1 MYDEQE
7 GEVEFKEAGYEN
19 FVDPSGVPHR
29 GTWCHPAAPHVTIM
43 YEDGFIVS
51 APGSITNIE
60 YGELTF
66 TDQNLSDL
74 ATLSALNT

>member
-1 MYDEQE
+1 MDEIKVTLE
-7 GEVEFKEAGYEN
+7 EAGYVNE
-19 FVDPSGVPHR
+19 VDPLLNVVLSER
-29 GTWCHPAAPHVTIM
+29 WCHPAAPHVTIM

-51 APGSITNIE
+51 APGSIANIE